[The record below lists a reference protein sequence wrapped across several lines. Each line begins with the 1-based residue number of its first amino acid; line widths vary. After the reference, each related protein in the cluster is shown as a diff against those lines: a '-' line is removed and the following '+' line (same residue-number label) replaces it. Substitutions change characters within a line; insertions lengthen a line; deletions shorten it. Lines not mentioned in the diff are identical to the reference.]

1 VQHGRIYSHKFTL
14 TLQKPEGK
22 QHWGLINMSRYTKNR
37 QVSFG
42 SQRTTNN
49 RSLTDKFSIQS
60 ECDKSAAGMT
70 RRDFI
75 KYSSAVGGT
84 LLFGIQGGL
93 TMDNS
98 NSSKVAIVNTEDRNS
113 GVVSSIRALD
123 INPVKNKNV
132 LIKPN
137 FNTAD
142 QTPGSTHNDTLVALV
157 EEIWKMGAKTVS
169 LGERSYSLTRDV
181 MEQKGVIP
189 LMEKLD
195 VNIVD
200 FDDLAEKDWV
210 KVDAEDSHWQ
220 DGFRIARPILE
231 SECLVSTCCLKTHQ
245 FGGIFTLSLKN
256 HVGVVPTTRHG
267 FDYMR
272 ELHSSPHQRKLIAEI
287 NAPFRPDLVVLDGI
301 DAFVDGGP
309 ASGKRAKGNAF
320 IASTDQVAIDAV
332 GVAILKS
339 LGSNGQ
345 IMKTKIFEQEQI
357 ARAAELGLGAS
368 SPSDIE
374 LIPVDENSREYGD
387 KVTAILKQG

>member
-1 VQHGRIYSHKFTL
+1 
-14 TLQKPEGK
+14 
-22 QHWGLINMSRYTKNR
+22 
-37 QVSFG
+37 
-42 SQRTTNN
+42 
-49 RSLTDKFSIQS
+49 
-60 ECDKSAAGMT
+60 
-70 RRDFI
+70 
-75 KYSSAVGGT
+75 
-84 LLFGIQGGL
+84 
-93 TMDNS
+93 MDNS
-98 NSSKVAIVNTEDRNS
+98 NGSKVSIVNTENRKS
-113 GVVSSIRALD
+113 GVASSIRALD

-157 EEIWKMGAKTVS
+157 EEVWKMGAKPVS
-169 LGERSYSLTRDV
+169 LGERSYTLTREV

-210 KVDAEDSHWQ
+210 KVDARDSHWQ

-245 FGGIFTLSLKN
+245 FGGVITMSLKN
-256 HVGVVPTTRHG
+256 HVGVVPTSRHG
-267 FDYMR
+267 YDYMR
-272 ELHSSPHQRKLIAEI
+272 ELHASPHQRKLIAEI
-287 NAPFRPDLVVLDGI
+287 NAPFKPDLIVLDGI

-309 ASGKRAKGNAF
+309 ANGNRAKGNAF
-320 IASTDQVAIDAV
+320 MASTDRVAIDAV

-339 LGSNGQ
+339 LGSNDQ
-345 IMKTKIFEQEQI
+345 IMNSKIFEQEQI

-374 LIPVDENSREYGD
+374 VIPVDDQSREYGD
-387 KVTAILKQG
+387 RVTAILNQG

>member
-1 VQHGRIYSHKFTL
+1 
-14 TLQKPEGK
+14 
-22 QHWGLINMSRYTKNR
+22 
-37 QVSFG
+37 
-42 SQRTTNN
+42 
-49 RSLTDKFSIQS
+49 
-60 ECDKSAAGMT
+60 
-70 RRDFI
+70 
-75 KYSSAVGGT
+75 
-84 LLFGIQGGL
+84 
-93 TMDNS
+93 MDNS
-98 NSSKVAIVNTEDRNS
+98 NSSKVAIVNTEDRKS
-113 GVVSSIRALD
+113 GVVSSIRALN
-123 INPVKNKNV
+123 ISPVKNKNV

-157 EEIWKMGAKTVS
+157 EEVWKMGAKTVS
-169 LGERSYSLTRDV
+169 LGERSYPLTREV

-195 VNIVD
+195 VNIID
-200 FDDLAEKDWV
+200 FDDLTGKDWV
-210 KVDAEDSHWQ
+210 KVDAGDSHWQ

-231 SECLVSTCCLKTHQ
+231 SECLISTCCLKTHQ

-267 FDYMR
+267 YDYMR
-272 ELHSSPHQRKLIAEI
+272 ELHSSPHQRRLIAEI

-301 DAFVDGGP
+301 EAFVDGGP
-309 ASGKRAKGNAF
+309 ASGKRAEGNVF
-320 IASTDQVAIDAV
+320 IASTDRVAIDAV

-345 IMKTKIFEQEQI
+345 IMSSKIFEQEQI

-374 LIPVDENSREYGD
+374 LIPVDDKSQEYGAR
-387 KVTAILKQG
+387 VTAILNQG